1 MSTYRWIDLVTR
13 DIDCSTITEE
23 EFVRAMFSDILEAEE
38 KYNEL
43 YTPEHIASIL
53 DYYDYTIRTARDRAT
68 KYAEKKWKTEK
79 KRKEYIQSEIKKA
92 RENYKIDRFYYD
104 LSFFDFDVNPGKMG
118 LSGNCCIYIKEL
130 TIKKLINCFNEVKD
144 NKYFKKAKGW
154 KLTYECSENS
164 YRASFRPQIK
174 LIVDEETEAQMEK
187 DRKDLTDSVN
197 KFYEGCTY
205 WGD

>member
-43 YTPEHIASIL
+43 YTPEHIAGIL
-53 DYYDYTIRTARDRAT
+53 DYYDYTIRTTKERAT
-68 KYAEKKWKTEK
+68 KYAEKKWKTEQ
-79 KRKEYIQSEIKKA
+79 KRNEYIQSEIKKA

-104 LSFFDFDVNPGKMG
+104 LSFFDFDVNPGEMG
-118 LSGNCCIYIKEL
+118 LSGNCCISIREL

-154 KLTYECSENS
+154 RLTYECPENS
-164 YRASFRPQIK
+164 YRAAFRPQIK
-174 LIVDEETEAQMEK
+174 LIVDDETQAQMDQDAK
-187 DRKDLTDSVN
+187 NLTDSVN